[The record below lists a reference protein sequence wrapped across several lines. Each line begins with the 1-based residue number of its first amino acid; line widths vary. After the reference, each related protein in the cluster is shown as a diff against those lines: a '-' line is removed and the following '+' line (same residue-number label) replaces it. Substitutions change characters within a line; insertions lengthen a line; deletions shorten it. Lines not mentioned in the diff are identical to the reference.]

1 MKKLRI
7 ICRKSRLS
15 LLQAELVKK
24 KILQVEPNAEVEI
37 IGRSSRGDKEIG
49 VPLSTLDG
57 TDFFT
62 QEIFEALQNGD
73 AEIAV
78 HSLKDMSAPHF
89 FSHHAFAI
97 IDREDVRDVA
107 IFNPN
112 IIDKIKSGQTIIIGT
127 CAPRRESMAI
137 HFLKKALP
145 QLHGEIKIETRP
157 IRGNVEGR
165 LLQLHEG
172 NYDGTILA
180 TAGLN
185 RLLMAEEEEGSEKE
199 VASVTQLLQN
209 KRLMFL
215 PLLECVPAPCQGAIV
230 AEANP
235 DNKEA
240 VDLLKKINVA
250 AIMDEVNAEKKK
262 AYEYGT
268 GCLQKFGVVT
278 LRTSHGN
285 YMYAS
290 GEDANNNSFTE
301 WNPLPNISLAH
312 QEIFSSTDQMSAF
325 FTYDWLEEK
334 IEISE
339 PLVFVANYKALI
351 QPGIAD
357 LLTSKQVWASGTK
370 TWYELAKM
378 GVWVQ
383 GSADALGFEQWLP
396 MLTMPLIQ
404 KSAEDICILTHHKAA
419 ERWKKKG
426 KKAVSNYRLVPQL
439 REEIKNK
446 ITAAKGIFWSSFAQ
460 FDMYGQYAA
469 PDAVHLCAGGET
481 AQLLRQHGIEPAIF
495 PTIKSF
501 DIWRKSVTP
510 ARKDVIG
517 QTNIS
522 GR

>member
-24 KILQVEPNAEVEI
+24 KILQIVPEAEVEI

-49 VPLSTLDG
+49 IPLSSLDG

-62 QEIFEALQNGD
+62 QEIFDALQKGE
-73 AEIAV
+73 AELAV

-89 FSHHAFAI
+89 FSHPAFAI

-107 IFNPN
+107 VFNAN
-112 IIDKIKSGQTIIIGT
+112 IIEKIKTGQTLIIGT
-127 CAPRRESMAI
+127 CAPRRETMAV

-145 QLHGEIKIETRP
+145 QLHHDIKIEPHP

-172 NYDGTILA
+172 KYDGTILA

-185 RLLMAEEEEGSEKE
+185 RLLMAEAEEGMAQE
-199 VASVTQLLQN
+199 ANSVTQLL
-209 KRLMFL
+209 KDKHLMFL
-215 PLLECVPAPCQGAIV
+215 PLIECVPAPCQGAIV

-235 DNKEA
+235 HNQEA
-240 VDLLKKINVA
+240 VDLLKKINQSSL
-250 AIMDEVNAEKKK
+250 MDEVYAEKKK

-278 LRTSHGN
+278 LRTLHGN
-285 YMYAS
+285 YLYAA
-290 GEDANNNSFTE
+290 GEDTKGNGFTE
-301 WNPLPNISLAH
+301 WNPLPAIELAP
-312 QEIFSSTDQMSAF
+312 EDIFSSTDQMRAF
-325 FTYDWLEEK
+325 FTYEWKEEK
-334 IEISE
+334 IEIPES
-339 PLVFVANYKALI
+339 LVFVANYKALI

-357 LLTSKQVWASGTK
+357 LLIKKQIWSSGTK

-396 MLTMPLIQ
+396 MLSMPLIHR
-404 KSAEDICILTHHKAA
+404 SAEDICILTHHKAA
-419 ERWKKKG
+419 ERWKTKG

-439 REEIKNK
+439 TEEMQQK
-446 ITAAKGIFWSSFAQ
+446 ISLAKGVFWSSYAQ
-460 FDMYGQYAA
+460 FDIYGQYAA
-469 PDAVHLCAGGET
+469 SDAVHICAGGET
-481 AQLLRQHGIEPAIF
+481 AQLLRQHGIEPIIF

-501 DIWRKSVTP
+501 DVWRKTFTP
-510 ARKDVIG
+510 
-517 QTNIS
+517 
-522 GR
+522 